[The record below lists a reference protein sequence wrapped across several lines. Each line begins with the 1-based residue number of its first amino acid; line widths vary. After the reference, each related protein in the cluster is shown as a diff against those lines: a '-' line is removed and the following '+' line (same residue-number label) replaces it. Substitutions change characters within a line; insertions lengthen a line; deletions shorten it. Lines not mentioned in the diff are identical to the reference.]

1 MTNFNQIS
9 KKYYRRAKHNCPLSH
24 REKNYFIA
32 ELKDTLQMVYSRYT
46 VVIQEP
52 VVVESRAIQE

>member
-9 KKYYRRAKHNCPLSH
+9 KKYYRRAKHSCPLSH

-32 ELKDTLQMVYSRYT
+32 ELKDTLQMV
-46 VVIQEP
+46 
-52 VVVESRAIQE
+52 